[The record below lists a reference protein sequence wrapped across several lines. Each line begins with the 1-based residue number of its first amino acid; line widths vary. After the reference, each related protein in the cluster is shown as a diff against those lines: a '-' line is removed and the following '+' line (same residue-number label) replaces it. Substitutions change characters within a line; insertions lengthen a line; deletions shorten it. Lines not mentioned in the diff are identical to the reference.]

1 MMRTKTAAL
10 GAIPGMFFFD
20 ENSNNTPGGSTE
32 TNGGC
37 PCDNWSCREEWNKET
52 RYYSRTRQSD
62 GDLPIAVK
70 VKYFVCGTNGTP
82 KFPCEIELETLRT
95 YYGLQGLTT
104 NKQTKNTGNNM
115 ATLTIPTL
123 RRATGVRGVRGL
135 RDFNPSATYIM
146 SLNTLDM
153 RSDVSQTA
161 RVNAIVGGGVKGSYN
176 VSNMGARSVYEE
188 AGTGK
193 VFVDVGLSYPILRE
207 LNLASTGT
215 TDSDCPCENCTT
227 EWRDEQWWLS
237 ETAETPNS
245 QQVEITRKIIVC
257 DPADGEAVLS
267 CAAEL
272 AQLKAQYGIQG
283 IRGLGTIPGS
293 QADKDWCLRAALD
306 AHKRGIIGERDI
318 EGYYG
323 DCLRKTLAHGAPP
336 QLTAPQPSLKGLGM
350 TAQQWDAG
358 QQECL
363 AKCGHTPG
371 CYEECMKPLGRRPV
385 NMAGNGGGFSV
396 TQGGY
401 GMMPVSALPALSG
414 LSNDASGTI
423 NVPPP
428 PYVPQSYPQGDVIY
442 TTPCEGSQNV
452 WVSGI
457 IGVAIGILSVLMAQ
471 MMFGRR
477 RV

>member
-1 MMRTKTAAL
+1 MRTKTAAL
-10 GAIPGMFFFD
+10 GAIPGMFFFKD
-20 ENSNNTPGGSTE
+20 NGDNTPGGEPTS
-32 TNGGC
+32 GSC
-37 PCDNWSCREEWNKET
+37 PCDNWSCREVWNKET
-52 RYYSRTRQSD
+52 RYYSRTKQSEN
-62 GDLPIAVK
+62 DLPIAVK
-70 VKYFVCGTNGTP
+70 VKSFICGINGKP
-82 KFPCEIELETLRT
+82 KLPCEIELETLRT
-95 YYGLQGLTT
+95 YYGLQGLAI

-123 RRATGVRGVRGL
+123 RQATGIRGL
-135 RDFNPSATYIM
+135 RDFDPSATYIM
-146 SLNTLDM
+146 SLNILDM
-153 RSDVSQTA
+153 RADATQTA
-161 RVNAIVGGGVKGSYN
+161 RVNAIVGGGIKGKYN
-176 VSNMGARSVYEE
+176 VSDMGARNVYEE

-193 VFVDVGLSYPILRE
+193 VFVDVGLTYPILRE

-257 DPADGEAVLS
+257 DPADGEAVLA

-272 AQLKAQYGIQG
+272 AQLKARYGIQG

-293 QADKDWCLRAALD
+293 QADKNWCMNAALD
-306 AHKRGIIGERDI
+306 AFKRGIIGEREI
-318 EGYYG
+318 ETYYG
-323 DCLRKTLAHGAPP
+323 DCLRKNV
-336 QLTAPQPSLKGLGM
+336 APQPSIKGLGM
-350 TAQQWDAG
+350 TAQEWDTE
-358 QQECL
+358 QQRCL

-385 NMAGNGGGFSV
+385 NISYGGGYS
-396 TQGGY
+396 QGNY
-401 GMMPVSALPALSG
+401 GTMPISALPALSG
-414 LSNDASGTI
+414 LSNDASGTV

-428 PYVPQSYPQGDVIY
+428 PYVPQSYPTGDVIY
-442 TTPCEGSQNV
+442 TTTTPCEGSQNV

-477 RV
+477 RP